1 MNSSSTI
8 VKELL
13 QCISRHDTDKINDL
27 LIKDTQ
33 YATALAECVKTGYVV
48 GISVSPNAS
57 GSFVF
62 QELDNCSLTPKGSNF
77 LQNS

>member
-1 MNSSSTI
+1 MDSSSTI

-13 QCISRHDTDKINDL
+13 ECISRHDTDNINNL

-62 QELDNCSLTPKGSNF
+62 QELDNCSLTPKGLNF